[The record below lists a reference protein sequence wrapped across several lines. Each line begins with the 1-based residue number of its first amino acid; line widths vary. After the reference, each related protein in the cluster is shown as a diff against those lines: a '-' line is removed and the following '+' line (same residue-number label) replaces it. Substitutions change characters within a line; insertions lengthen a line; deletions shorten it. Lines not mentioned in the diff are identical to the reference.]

1 MLCPSPAVRTDIG
14 TGCSDGVR
22 NIRHPFECER
32 TGKYREGQFSLLEQT
47 QKSPEFDTAPELEH
61 TFASEVSAF
70 ERRSPISFRQLGFSE
85 SLAILDGSFGAFLDI
100 DDEVEGDSGSVRPF
114 RIGRMCAVSTKSR
127 SYSEEL
133 IK

>member
-1 MLCPSPAVRTDIG
+1 MRTNVG
-14 TGCSDGVR
+14 TGFSDGVC
-22 NIRHPFECER
+22 NIRRWFKCKR
-32 TGKYREGQFSLLEQT
+32 TIKHREGQFSLLEQM
-47 QKSPEFDTAPELEH
+47 QKPPETDAAPELEH
-61 TFASEVSAF
+61 TFASKVSAF
-70 ERRSPISFRQLGFSE
+70 KRRSPISFRQLGFSE

-114 RIGRMCAVSTKSR
+114 RIGRMCAVSNKSR